1 MFHSA
6 AFTFNDLQ
14 LAFCNLL
21 KGGIVIL
28 DDWFHSSWPGVV
40 DGFYQFIEH
49 GLTPYVYPFLICE
62 SKLFL
67 TNDRELYELYYY
79 ALRNSSNFSTF
90 VSPYAHQ
97 KERGKLEYEMM
108 GAKYLKCSSR
118 GGVNAVAGI
127 QTLWSTLVY

>member
-1 MFHSA
+1 MFHRA

-21 KGGIVIL
+21 KGGIVVL
-28 DDWFHSSWPGVV
+28 DDWFHSTWPGVV
-40 DGFYQFIEH
+40 EGFYQFVEH
-49 GLTPYVYPFLICE
+49 GPTPDIYPFLICE

-67 TNDRELYELYYY
+67 TNDKKLHELYYQT
-79 ALRNSSNFSTF
+79 LRNSSDFASF
-90 VSPYAHQ
+90 VSPYAHE

-108 GAKYLKCSSR
+108 GTKYLKCSSR
-118 GGVNAVAGI
+118 ADMKAVADI